1 MGLDRDRGVALLR
14 AYFPAKG
21 TFGQGTI
28 GFDHIAKDYTNSGTT
43 CGYPTHWMLWRLGC
57 SEKSLVNRYEPDTDF
72 TYTDSANLSKI
83 FHSHAFVNLLTNQS
97 AREQFLSGAIY
108 PKPGDTIFISTG
120 EVMVDVTTT
129 NKDGVK
135 ETHQEKRWKEHV
147 YQVLGGKTG
156 SAKGKMTWEVANS
169 GQGEQGKQNAQILDA
184 RGVEKRGDAWYD
196 TKDSRQFYGWLDI
209 DKLSAGNAPNVP
221 KDDPLAMHSSDSS
234 AGPPKQDSV
243 IGVWKLDNGQ
253 CYMFYKGH
261 RVFRLASSNLQMITE
276 AGFWFPMY
284 GELRVKWP
292 SKMALEVMKI
302 NGNFASVQT
311 DLLTHKAVKTLT
323 TGVVMNTFQENRGSG
338 VSDKAQQTTMAGR
351 G

>member
-1 MGLDRDRGVALLR
+1 MGLDRERGVALLR

-28 GFDHIAKDYTNSGTT
+28 GFDHIVKDYTNSGTT

-72 TYTDSANLSKI
+72 TYTDGANLSKI
-83 FHSHAFVNLLTNQS
+83 FHNYAFVNVLSNKS

-120 EVMVDVTTT
+120 EVLVDVTTT
-129 NKDGVK
+129 NKAGVK
-135 ETHQEKRWKEHV
+135 ETHKEKRWKEHV

-156 SAKGKMTWEVANS
+156 SAKDKMTWEVANS
-169 GQGEQGKQNAQILDA
+169 GQGLVGKQEAEILGS

-209 DKLSAGNAPNVP
+209 DKLPGGNAPKVP
-221 KDDPLAMHSSDSS
+221 KDDPLAAHSSDSS
-234 AGPPKQDSV
+234 AGPPTPDSV
-243 IGVWKLDNGQ
+243 IGVWSLSNGQ

-261 RVFRLASSNLQMITE
+261 RVFRLAPGNLQVIID
-276 AGFWFPMY
+276 AGFWYPQY
-284 GELRVKWP
+284 GEIRVKWE
-292 SKMALEVMKI
+292 SKTALDVFRI
-302 NGNFASVQT
+302 NGTSASVQSE
-311 DLLTHKAVKTLT
+311 DGNLTAVKTLT
-323 TGVVMNTFQENRGSG
+323 SGVVMSSFQESRGGG
-338 VSDKAQQTTMAGR
+338 VSGKGRQTTMAGR
-351 G
+351 